1 MNTESVCFKKYVGKI
16 SIGLLLLLFYF
27 ASFSSEFEKRRER
40 KKRRVERRQEKDICT
55 MSNSRGRME
64 SHNNAPIWSS
74 IEIGLTLH
82 YTLPSHFHKPLTFPH
97 GLGCTSKLT
106 RFLSTSSGTFLV
118 ELQSALA
125 ALWEKITG
133 ALVVCRAALIVLVET
148 WERSTSIPSLF
159 SSLTTA
165 WKIIKNNMPYFLP
178 PLPCP
183 SILNFETL
191 PPERKIEIFTCN
203 LVKYLISSYPKKLT
217 PFLNPAST
225 PLWDFFSRL
234 LITNTKI
241 INNP

>member
-82 YTLPSHFHKPLTFPH
+82 YTLPSHFHIPLTFPH

-178 PLPCP
+178 LLPRP

-191 PPERKIEIFTCN
+191 PPERKIKIFTCN

-241 INNP
+241 TNNP

>member
-1 MNTESVCFKKYVGKI
+1 MLEKFPLGCYYFYSISHHFLPSLKKGRK
-16 SIGLLLLLFYF
+16 G
-27 ASFSSEFEKRRER
+27 

-178 PLPCP
+178 PLPRP
-183 SILNFETL
+183 SILDFDPSSRAKNRDFH
-191 PPERKIEIFTCN
+191 

-241 INNP
+241 TNNP

>member
-178 PLPCP
+178 LLPRP
-183 SILNFETL
+183 SILNFDPYSRAKNKDFHL
-191 PPERKIEIFTCN
+191 QPCKIFN
-203 LVKYLISSYPKKLT
+203 L
-217 PFLNPAST
+217 FLSEKINPVS
-225 PLWDFFSRL
+225 
-234 LITNTKI
+234 
-241 INNP
+241 

>member
-1 MNTESVCFKKYVGKI
+1 
-16 SIGLLLLLFYF
+16 
-27 ASFSSEFEKRRER
+27 
-40 KKRRVERRQEKDICT
+40 

-82 YTLPSHFHKPLTFPH
+82 YTLPSHFHIPLTFPH

-178 PLPCP
+178 LLPRP
-183 SILNFETL
+183 SILNFD
-191 PPERKIEIFTCN
+191 PSSRAKNRDFH
-203 LVKYLISSYPKKLT
+203 LVKYLISCYPKKLT

-225 PLWDFFSRL
+225 PLWDFFSRNYKYEDNKQN
-234 LITNTKI
+234 IDNNSIRNTI
-241 INNP
+241 LD

>member
-1 MNTESVCFKKYVGKI
+1 MLEKFPLDCYYFYSISHHFLPSLKKGGK
-16 SIGLLLLLFYF
+16 G
-27 ASFSSEFEKRRER
+27 

-178 PLPCP
+178 PLPRP
-183 SILNFETL
+183 SILNFD
-191 PPERKIEIFTCN
+191 PSSRAKNRDFH
-203 LVKYLISSYPKKLT
+203 LVKYLISCYPKKLT
-217 PFLNPAST
+217 PFLNLPST
-225 PLWDFFSRL
+225 PLWDFFSRNYKYEDNKQN
-234 LITNTKI
+234 IDNNSIRNTI
-241 INNP
+241 SLSD

>member
-178 PLPCP
+178 LLPRP
-183 SILNFETL
+183 SILNFDPSSRAKNRDFHL
-191 PPERKIEIFTCN
+191 QPCKIFN
-203 LVKYLISSYPKKLT
+203 LFLSKKI
-217 PFLNPAST
+217 NPVS
-225 PLWDFFSRL
+225 
-234 LITNTKI
+234 
-241 INNP
+241 